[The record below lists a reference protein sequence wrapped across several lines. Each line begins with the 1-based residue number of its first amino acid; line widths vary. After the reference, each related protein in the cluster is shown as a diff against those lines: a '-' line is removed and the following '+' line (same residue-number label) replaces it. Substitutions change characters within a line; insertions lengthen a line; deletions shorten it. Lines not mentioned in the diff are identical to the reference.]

1 MGDRV
6 WGELD
11 RHIFEK
17 SLLKILYDSRR
28 LLSPDSV
35 QIVSLQGLVHEGLG
49 TTQEESKTK
58 IILTIDKILSIA
70 NILLVFQNALKI
82 INDISKNI

>member
-1 MGDRV
+1 MGYRV

-35 QIVSLQGLVHEGLG
+35 QIVSLQGLVNEGLG
-49 TTQEESKTK
+49 TTQEETKTK
-58 IILTIDKILSIA
+58 IIFTIDQILSIA